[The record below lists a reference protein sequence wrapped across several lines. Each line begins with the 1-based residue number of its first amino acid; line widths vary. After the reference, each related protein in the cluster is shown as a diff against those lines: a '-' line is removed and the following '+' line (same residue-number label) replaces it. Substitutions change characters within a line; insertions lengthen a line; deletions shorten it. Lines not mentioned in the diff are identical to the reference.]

1 MQNLTHKLARSI
13 LTSNGIAA
21 VRQLQAAA
29 DEARRMGYPGAAAA
43 IREIAEAAEEIVTTG
58 SGALKN
64 CTHTPKPADHPAMA
78 AGVTTKLRSMTDMVR
93 VIEEREAARSAQFGD
108 RLVG

>member
-43 IREIAEAAEEIVTTG
+43 IREIAEAAERL
-58 SGALKN
+58 S
-64 CTHTPKPADHPAMA
+64 
-78 AGVTTKLRSMTDMVR
+78 RQVR
-93 VIEEREAARSAQFGD
+93 VH
-108 RLVG
+108 